1 MKMLKFCTLIL
12 LSVFLLGA
20 AGCRTAP
27 IYNVNDAPIV
37 VTSRNYNM
45 TDIRNAILRAGASL
59 GWQMRETEP
68 GLIVGVLNLRNG
80 RAEIT
85 VRYDKDNY
93 AVTYKDSSN
102 LSYDGSQIH
111 EDYNIWIQRLDAAI
125 RNQLLTV

>member
-1 MKMLKFCTLIL
+1 MSKMKLSTVLLLSIL
-12 LSVFLLGA
+12 LLAL

-68 GLIVGVLNLRNG
+68 GLIAGTLLLRDH

-85 VRYDKDNY
+85 INY
-93 AVTYKDSSN
+93 TRDSYSINYKDSSN
-102 LSYDGSQIH
+102 LNYDGTQIH
-111 EDYNIWIQRLDAAI
+111 ENYNGWIQRLDTTI
-125 RNQLLTV
+125 KNQLLSV